1 MTRGKMMF
9 DEVKSAIYAKCLVP
23 CLSPL
28 KVDLFLLLFLVE
40 MVMGPC
46 LCATLRDLNWFSI
59 YQEKSLHCSYVPV
72 QGTVWRGEKSG
83 RFSDPRQLTV

>member
-1 MTRGKMMF
+1 VSQGKPPAGLAPQLMPEGSVGVNQAKSREIMF
-9 DEVKSAIYAKCLVP
+9 QAQVAA
-23 CLSPL
+23 
-28 KVDLFLLLFLVE
+28 
-40 MVMGPC
+40 
-46 LCATLRDLNWFSI
+46 CATLRDLNWFSI